1 MQMTFFFHSDFV
13 CFECTPRSGIANH
26 MTVRT
31 YHTVFHNSYANLFP
45 PKKHVGIP
53 LEHSYR
59 GVSGVEGATRNTSVD
74 RSHGTKWL
82 EL

>member
-1 MQMTFFFHSDFV
+1 MVTWVASLLGTPNNVLSLDADDFFFFHSDFV

-45 PKKHVGIP
+45 PKNVWAFPWSI
-53 LEHSYR
+53 LTE
-59 GVSGVEGATRNTSVD
+59 A
-74 RSHGTKWL
+74 
-82 EL
+82 